1 MIFQSEWIESI
12 VCCRREGRTKRSS
25 YWWAGLYI
33 TSKRRMGENC
43 WKLWYHRGPGTD
55 QVFFSNKMFV
65 YTLYNK
71 ENLFSKYQVNL
82 YEFED
87 RKIFSGGAGL
97 GGF

>member
-1 MIFQSEWIESI
+1 
-12 VCCRREGRTKRSS
+12 
-25 YWWAGLYI
+25 
-33 TSKRRMGENC
+33 
-43 WKLWYHRGPGTD
+43 
-55 QVFFSNKMFV
+55 MFV